1 MIKEAPRFQP
11 FSDKPIVLVSESGEW
26 TGQFELNLD
35 DGLLRR
41 FYYDMLRGRLL
52 DERLVKLRFQGATSF
67 TAPSSGHEAAQ
78 VGIAHSFKPGFDWL
92 FPYYRDTALVLAAG
106 LPLDQFLGQM
116 MASRLDLAKGRQ
128 MPAHAGSKQ
137 LNMFTVASP
146 IASHV
151 APAAGAAISMKI
163 QGTGQIVINT
173 FGDGATSEGDFH
185 AGINF
190 AGVQGA
196 PAVFVCQNNHYAIS
210 AGYHHQTASENIA
223 QKAHAYGM
231 PGYLVD
237 GMDVLASYFVMQHAV
252 QQAREGIG
260 PSLVELQVYR
270 YGAHSSDDDDSV
282 YRPKAEVEAW
292 RKRDPIERYRRFLEK
307 RGLWDEAEDTVMRSE
322 IEDEISRSIQNN
334 RDAGRVPEE
343 WMFDDVTAEMLPNLA
358 RQKAEWQERQDAD
371 N

>member
-11 FSDKPIVLVSESGEW
+11 FSDKPIALVSESGEW

-41 FYYDMLRGRLL
+41 FYYDMLKGRLL

-67 TAPSSGHEAAQ
+67 TAPSRGHDAAQ
-78 VGIAHSFKPGFDWL
+78 VGIAHSFKAGFDWI
-92 FPYYRDTALVLAAG
+92 FPYYRDAALFMAMG
-106 LPLDQFLGQM
+106 MPLDEFLGQM
-116 MASRLDLAKGRQ
+116 MASRLDPARGRQ
-128 MPAHAGSKQ
+128 MPAHPGSKE
-137 LNMFTVASP
+137 LNAFTVASP

-151 APAAGAAISMKI
+151 APATGAAISMKV
-163 QGTGQIVINT
+163 QGTGQIVIST

-196 PAVFVCQNNHYAIS
+196 PIVFVCQNNHYAIS
-210 AGYHHQTASENIA
+210 ADYHHQTASDNIA
-223 QKAHAYGM
+223 MKAHAYGM

-237 GMDVLASYFVMQHAV
+237 GMDVLASYFVMKHAV
-252 QQAREGIG
+252 AQAREGVG
-260 PSLVELQVYR
+260 PALVELQVYR

-292 RKRDPIERYRRFLEK
+292 RRRDPLERYRRFLEK
-307 RGLWDEAEDTVMRSE
+307 RGLWDQA
-322 IEDEISRSIQNN
+322 DE
-334 RDAGRVPEE
+334 E
-343 WMFDDVTAEMLPNLA
+343 
-358 RQKAEWQERQDAD
+358 
-371 N
+371 

>member
-128 MPAHAGSKQ
+128 MPAHAGRSEE
-137 LNMFTVASP
+137 
-146 IASHV
+146 H
-151 APAAGAAISMKI
+151 
-163 QGTGQIVINT
+163 
-173 FGDGATSEGDFH
+173 TSELQSRGH
-185 AGINF
+185 L
-190 AGVQGA
+190 
-196 PAVFVCQNNHYAIS
+196 VCR
-210 AGYHHQTASENIA
+210 
-223 QKAHAYGM
+223 
-231 PGYLVD
+231 L
-237 GMDVLASYFVMQHAV
+237 L
-252 QQAREGIG
+252 
-260 PSLVELQVYR
+260 
-270 YGAHSSDDDDSV
+270 
-282 YRPKAEVEAW
+282 
-292 RKRDPIERYRRFLEK
+292 LE
-307 RGLWDEAEDTVMRSE
+307 
-322 IEDEISRSIQNN
+322 
-334 RDAGRVPEE
+334 
-343 WMFDDVTAEMLPNLA
+343 
-358 RQKAEWQERQDAD
+358 
-371 N
+371 